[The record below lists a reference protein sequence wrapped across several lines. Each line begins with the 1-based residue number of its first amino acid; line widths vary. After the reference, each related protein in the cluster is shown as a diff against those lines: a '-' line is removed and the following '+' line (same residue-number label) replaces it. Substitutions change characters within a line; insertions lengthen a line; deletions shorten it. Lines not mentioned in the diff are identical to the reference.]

1 MSTVKLKKNYMY
13 IIQSNYFQEQLNYRQ
28 GDEETSKKRNKR
40 LHPISQAVD

>member
-1 MSTVKLKKNYMY
+1 MSTVKFKKNY